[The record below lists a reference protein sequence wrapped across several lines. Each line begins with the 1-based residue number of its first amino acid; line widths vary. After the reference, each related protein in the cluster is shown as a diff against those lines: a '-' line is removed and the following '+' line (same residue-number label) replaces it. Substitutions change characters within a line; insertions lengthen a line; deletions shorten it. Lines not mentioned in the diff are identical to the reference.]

1 MSNVNSVFEGLE
13 IACHTMETARNI
25 AVNIGIHNAV
35 FTLVDMAYDKF
46 ESVLTDEVR
55 NALCSEDLEKVEE
68 YKNRLAGLHFEI
80 VKTHIK
86 VNIF

>member
-25 AVNIGIHNAV
+25 AVNIGMHNAV
-35 FTLVDMAYDKF
+35 FTLVDMAYDKYD
-46 ESVLTDEVR
+46 SVLTDEIR
-55 NALCSEDLEKVEE
+55 NALCSEDLKKVQKYTIRFAEM
-68 YKNRLAGLHFEI
+68 HMEI